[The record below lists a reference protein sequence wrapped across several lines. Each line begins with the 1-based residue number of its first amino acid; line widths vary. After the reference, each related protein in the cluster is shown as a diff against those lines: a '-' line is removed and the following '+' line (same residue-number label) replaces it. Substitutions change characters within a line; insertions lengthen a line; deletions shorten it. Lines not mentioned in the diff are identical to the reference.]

1 MNTEA
6 AIAQDLTISDLARR
20 TGLTPATLRAWE
32 TRYGFP
38 VPSRRA
44 SGHRRYDER
53 DVVLVKEVLRRR
65 DAGVRLEAAVAEAAG
80 ARAVLATPTTSVFAE
95 LRRSHPHITAQRLRK
110 STLLALSWA
119 MEDEYCARAQQPT
132 LFAAFQEARFYR
144 QAEPRWRELA
154 RTARSAVVFADFA
167 SVEGSRDESDAS
179 TNVSTNASADG
190 GTTPGVD
197 ALHLPEEAPMRREWS
212 LVCDAPDYTAA
223 LAAWE
228 LPGQDGVPD
237 RDRLFEAVWTLEPRA
252 VRDAARVSAR
262 LADVLAPSAAHD
274 WSRLEALAPEPS
286 EDLRAAT
293 SLFQRLV
300 AYLDGGRH
308 AD

>member
-6 AIAQDLTISDLARR
+6 AIAQGLTISDLARR

-44 SGHRRYDER
+44 NGHRRYDER
-53 DVVLVKEVLRRR
+53 DVVLVKEVLRRKG
-65 DAGVRLEAAVAEAAG
+65 AGVRLETAVAEAAG

-95 LRRSHPHITAQRLRK
+95 LRRSHPHIAVQRLRK

-154 RTARSAVVFADFA
+154 RTARSAVVFADFGPIG
-167 SVEGSRDESDAS
+167 GSPDEA
-179 TNVSTNASADG
+179 TEAGPTASADA
-190 GTTPGVD
+190 GTTAGID
-197 ALHLPEEAPMRREWS
+197 AVHLPEEAPMRREWS

-228 LPGQDGVPD
+228 LPGQDAVPD

-252 VRDAARVSAR
+252 VRDAARVCAR
-262 LADVLAPSAAHD
+262 LADVLAPSATHD

-286 EDLRAAT
+286 DDLRAAT

-300 AYLDGGRH
+300 AYLDGGRT

>member
-1 MNTEA
+1 
-6 AIAQDLTISDLARR
+6 
-20 TGLTPATLRAWE
+20 
-32 TRYGFP
+32 
-38 VPSRRA
+38 
-44 SGHRRYDER
+44 
-53 DVVLVKEVLRRR
+53 
-65 DAGVRLEAAVAEAAG
+65 
-80 ARAVLATPTTSVFAE
+80 
-95 LRRSHPHITAQRLRK
+95 
-110 STLLALSWA
+110 
-119 MEDEYCARAQQPT
+119 
-132 LFAAFQEARFYR
+132 
-144 QAEPRWRELA
+144 
-154 RTARSAVVFADFA
+154 
-167 SVEGSRDESDAS
+167 
-179 TNVSTNASADG
+179 
-190 GTTPGVD
+190 
-197 ALHLPEEAPMRREWS
+197 MRREWS

-228 LPGQDGVPD
+228 LPGQDDVPD